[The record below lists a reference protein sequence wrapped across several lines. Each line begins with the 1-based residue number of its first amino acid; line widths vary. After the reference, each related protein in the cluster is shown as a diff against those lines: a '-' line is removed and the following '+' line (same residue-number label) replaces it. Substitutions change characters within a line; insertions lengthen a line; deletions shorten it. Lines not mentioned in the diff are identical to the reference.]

1 MAGRPAPGPAK
12 SLLDP
17 KKSVLILIDYQPQ
30 MFFGVASMDRQTLI
44 NNTVGLAKGAQA
56 FKVPTILSTVETKA
70 FSGPFLE
77 EITSACPDNIP
88 VERTSMNAWE
98 DKAFVEAVAKTGR
111 SQLVIA
117 ALWTEVCLAMPVL
130 CALEQGLEVYPVVD
144 ASGGTTAEAHDIAVQ
159 RMVQKGAQPVSWL
172 QVVLEWQRDWARK
185 GTYDAVVRIVRQHG
199 GAYGQGIEYA
209 AQMVHG
215 KTKN

>member
-1 MAGRPAPGPAK
+1 MSGKATPGPAK

-30 MFFGVASMDRQTLI
+30 MFFGVASADRQTII
-44 NNTVGLAKGAQA
+44 NNTIGLAKGAQA
-56 FKVPTILSTVETKA
+56 FGVPTILSTVETKA

-88 VERTSMNAWE
+88 VERSSMNAWE

-111 SQLVIA
+111 TQLVIA
-117 ALWTEVCLAMPVL
+117 ALWTEVCLAMPAL

-144 ASGGTTAEAHDIAVQ
+144 ASGGTTVEAHDMAVE
-159 RMVQKGAQPVSWL
+159 RMIQKGAEPVTWL

-185 GTYDAVVRIVRQHG
+185 ETYDAVVGIMRQHA

-209 AQMVHG
+209 THMVHG
-215 KTKN
+215 KATH

>member
-1 MAGRPAPGPAK
+1 
-12 SLLDP
+12 
-17 KKSVLILIDYQPQ
+17 

-44 NNTVGLAKGAQA
+44 NNTIGLAKGAQA
-56 FKVPTILSTVETKA
+56 FGVPTILSTVETKA

-77 EITSACPDNIP
+77 EITSACPGNVPI
-88 VERTSMNAWE
+88 ERSSMNAWE
-98 DKAFVEAVAKTGR
+98 DKAFVKAVAETGR
-111 SQLVIA
+111 QQIVIA

-130 CALEQGLEVYPVVD
+130 CALEQGFDVYPVID

-159 RMVQKGAQPVSWL
+159 RMLQKGAQPATWL

-185 GTYDAVVRIVRQHG
+185 TTYDSVVGIMRQHG

-209 AQMVHG
+209 THMVHG
-215 KTKN
+215 KNAH